1 MKNKQEKKS
10 AEDDEVEAKKSS
22 RQTRNSQLRVDQKL
36 KTIVTEQHDA
46 KVIALT

>member
-1 MKNKQEKKS
+1 MNKKKKS
-10 AEDDEVEAKKSS
+10 AEDDEVETKKSP

-36 KTIVTEQHDA
+36 KTIVTEQHYA